1 MTGPNSADQS
11 VNTPAGMISPDVV
24 PVGQQTGSPVK
35 YRADRE
41 IDTLPL
47 TVLLTRLVQVMSG
60 TVLKMAEPRAE
71 GENSLGA
78 HLCALADETEWVS
91 NVLRSAALA
100 ESAPN
105 RE

>member
-1 MTGPNSADQS
+1 MTDP
-11 VNTPAGMISPDVV
+11 PA
-24 PVGQQTGSPVK
+24 K

-60 TVLKMAEPRAE
+60 TVLKMAEPRAD

-78 HLCALADETEWVS
+78 HLCALADEVEWVS
-91 NVLRSAALA
+91 NVLRTAALPEA
-100 ESAPN
+100 APD